1 MAVNLIDSTDITITQ
16 TGEDITLNLETTNLN
31 SIIDSRFPINN
42 TYSTNEIRIGTYLDK
57 PLYRMAIES
66 TSFANGY
73 NINADKVDK
82 IVNVGGMI
90 RRSDY
95 DIWQF
100 IPSRLDNASF
110 SAQFGNLQ
118 IYEGYVQVQV
128 SLGTSWSS
136 TMSRIIIYIEYTK
149 TTD

>member
-1 MAVNLIDSTDITITQ
+1 MRIKKVSQIAGTVGGVVSTHSISSNDTYSCSYVNDL
-16 TGEDITLNLETTNLN
+16 
-31 SIIDSRFPINN
+31 N
-42 TYSTNEIRIGTYLDK
+42 TYSTTEIRIGTYLGK
-57 PLYRMAIES
+57 PLYRMAVES
-66 TSFANGY
+66 TSAANAY
-73 NINADKVDK
+73 NINADDVDK

-100 IPSRLDNASF
+100 LPSRLDNTSF

-118 IYEGYVQVQV
+118 IFDGYVQVQV
-128 SLGTSWSS
+128 SLGTSWAS